1 VEIRPTDRP
10 EKIGETPDVGQS
22 SELAFHFRPELEV
35 ARDQIEQNEIQA
47 QFARNQ
53 RLPRLDVVGSYG
65 YGGLG
70 GKPKLCTEV
79 LGGCP
84 LDDSVPPKAIVG
96 PVDTVVDRSYSNAHN
111 DFFTDDGALQWSAR
125 AVFSIPLGNQRAR
138 GRARIAEIEL
148 RRSRTQLRRVEQD
161 IILEV
166 RKAVRDVNSSAEGIE
181 AAERRS
187 TAATE
192 QLRAESIRLEHGES
206 TPFDVLL
213 REQDLVEAESQHIFA
228 LQAYQDSL
236 AALDRAQGTILR
248 NHNVV
253 VEQARTLR

>member
-1 VEIRPTDRP
+1 
-10 EKIGETPDVGQS
+10 
-22 SELAFHFRPELEV
+22 
-35 ARDQIEQNEIQA
+35 
-47 QFARNQ
+47 
-53 RLPRLDVVGSYG
+53 
-65 YGGLG
+65 
-70 GKPKLCTEV
+70 
-79 LGGCP
+79 
-84 LDDSVPPKAIVG
+84 
-96 PVDTVVDRSYSNAHN
+96 
-111 DFFTDDGALQWSAR
+111 
-125 AVFSIPLGNQRAR
+125 
-138 GRARIAEIEL
+138 
-148 RRSRTQLRRVEQD
+148 
-161 IILEV
+161 
-166 RKAVRDVNSSAEGIE
+166 VNSSAEGIE